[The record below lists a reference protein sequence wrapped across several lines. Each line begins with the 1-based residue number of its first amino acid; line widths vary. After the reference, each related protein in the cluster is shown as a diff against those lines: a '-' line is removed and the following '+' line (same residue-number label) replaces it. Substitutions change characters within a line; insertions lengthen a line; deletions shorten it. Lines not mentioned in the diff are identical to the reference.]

1 MIALEVEP
9 VAKPRMTRRDKWAE
23 RPVVLRYRAFKDEL
37 LLALRAKGILE
48 VAPRGVLRVR
58 FTLRMPAS
66 WPARRR
72 VLMAGAPHTSRPD
85 VDNLVKALMDATLRD
100 DSHIWML
107 NAEKVWGPEGR
118 IELLDND
125 PW

>member
-9 VAKPRMTRRDKWAE
+9 VAKPRITRRDKWAE
-23 RPVVLRYRAFKDEL
+23 RPSVMRYRAFKDEL
-37 LLALRAKGILE
+37 LLALRAAGITD

-58 FTLRMPAS
+58 FTLPMPRS
-66 WPARRR
+66 WPAKRRAF
-72 VLMAGAPHTSRPD
+72 MTGAPHTSRPD

-107 NAEKVWGPEGR
+107 GAEKVWGERGR
-118 IELLDND
+118 IELLDSD